1 MAKEQKVYTK
11 WLATKLVKAG
21 NPVIRVEQ
29 NIDKPE
35 FNVWVFAVTPKFQID
50 FVNMANSPRI

>member
-21 NPVIRVEQ
+21 YPVVRVELMFGFLRLLL
-29 NIDKPE
+29 N
-35 FNVWVFAVTPKFQID
+35 FW
-50 FVNMANSPRI
+50 